1 MAEPIRSMT
10 GFARLTRDLPEGKL
24 SLSLRAV
31 NHRSLDLH
39 FHLPTE
45 LEPFEA
51 GLRKLFSGKILRGHL
66 DVRAQFVPTGT
77 DAVVRF
83 NQPLLAA
90 YVAAFRQ
97 AAQEFGLTGD
107 PDLNAAL
114 RIPGM
119 LADSSLVE
127 LEQSFEPRLQEL
139 LSEAIDLL
147 NTERSREGA
156 ATANALRDHASR
168 IRVALEE
175 IERLRTNIVPALQ
188 SRLQDRLTELLSGN
202 NLDMSRL
209 AQEAAFL
216 ADRSDIAEEITRLK
230 IHHTRLLAMLGAG
243 GEIGKKLD
251 FLLQEM
257 NRETTTI
264 LSKSNAAGETGRRL
278 TELALQIKSE
288 IEKIRE
294 QSLNL
299 E

>member
-10 GFARLTRDLPEGKL
+10 GFARVSRDLPEGKL

-39 FHLPTE
+39 FHLPAE

-51 GLRKLFSGKILRGHL
+51 GLRKLFSGKILRGHI
-66 DVRAQFVPTGT
+66 DVRAQFVPAGT
-77 DAVVRF
+77 NAVVRF

-97 AAQEFGLTGD
+97 AATEFGLKGD

-139 LSEAIDLL
+139 LTDAVDTL
-147 NTERSREGA
+147 NAERSREGQ
-156 ATANALRDHASR
+156 ATGNALRDHASR

-175 IERLRTNIVPALQ
+175 IERLRANIVPALQ
-188 SRLQDRLTELLSGN
+188 SRLQDRLTELLGGN

-264 LSKSNAAGETGRRL
+264 LSKSNAAGESGRRL